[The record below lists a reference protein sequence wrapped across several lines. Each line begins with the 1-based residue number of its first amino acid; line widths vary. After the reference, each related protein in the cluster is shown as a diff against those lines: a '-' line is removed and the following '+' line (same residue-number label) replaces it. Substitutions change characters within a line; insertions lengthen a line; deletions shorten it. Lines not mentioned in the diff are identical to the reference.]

1 MPSPQPVPVP
11 QPDPLPPEPAVVPV
25 PVPPSPR
32 LPSGPSPLLTAG
44 LCLIASAATAL
55 AVWLASGS
63 GGTTSSGQPTIQ
75 MRTAVAESGELVK
88 ALRVGGTVETLH
100 YAAIRTPRMRGPR
113 DSGRAELTLAK
124 LAEPGVIVPAGA
136 VIAEF
141 ELRWLEDHIKDR
153 ESIRVQV
160 HSNMRKRESEILI
173 LKETE
178 RQARL
183 NAKAEYEKALLDL
196 RTAEVRSEIEA
207 EVLRNVADEMHATW
221 QQLEHEGT
229 LMERVHA
236 ADIKGEKLKVKVED
250 LHVGR
255 HERDYERLQVRPP
268 IGGMV
273 VLETMFNKSGQFAQV
288 KPGDQVYPGA
298 LFMRIVD
305 VSKMVVSASV
315 NQVDAQSIR
324 IGSRAEVELDA
335 YPGER
340 FAGRVVDMGAVASSN
355 GGGAKF
361 SRGSIGAFIK
371 RIPVR
376 VLIEDSDE
384 RILPDLSASADVVIS
399 SDRSGVLVP
408 REAVRTDPRGEGAD
422 FVVLVAEDGSY
433 REQAV
438 SVVDASDTHALI
450 GSGLQ
455 SGAEVLLSELAQP
468 LGAMH

>member
-1 MPSPQPVPVP
+1 MPSPQPVPLP
-11 QPDPLPPEPAVVPV
+11 QEPAGAPIPVPV
-25 PVPPSPR
+25 PVRPSPR

-88 ALRVGGTVETLH
+88 ALRLGGTVETLH
-100 YAAIRTPRMRGPR
+100 FAAIRTPKMRGPR
-113 DSGRAELTLAK
+113 DSGRADLTLAR
-124 LAEPGVIVPAGA
+124 LAEPGTIVPAGT

-141 ELRWLEDHIKDR
+141 ELRWLEDHIEDR

-183 NAKAEYEKALLDL
+183 NAKAEYDKAVLDL

-207 EVLRNVADEMHATW
+207 EVLRNLSNEMLATW
-221 QQLEHEGT
+221 KQLEHEGT
-229 LMERVHA
+229 LMDRVHA
-236 ADIKGEKLKVKVED
+236 ADIAGEKLKVKVED

-255 HERDYERLQVRPP
+255 HERDYERLHVRTP
-268 IGGMV
+268 IPGMV

-315 NQVDAQSIR
+315 NQVDAQLIR

-340 FAGRVVDMGAVASSN
+340 FSGRVVDLGAVASSN

-361 SRGSIGAFIK
+361 SRGGIGAFIK

-384 RILPDLSASADVVIS
+384 RILPDLSASADVVIAS
-399 SDRSGVLVP
+399 GKSGVLVP
-408 REAVRTDPRGEGAD
+408 REAVRTDPDREGTA
-422 FVVLVAEDGSY
+422 FVILVDEEGSY

-438 SVVDASDTHALI
+438 SVLDASDTQTLI
-450 GSGLQ
+450 DSGLRA
-455 SGAEVLLSELAQP
+455 GAEVLLSEWAQP
-468 LGAMH
+468 AEQVE

>member
-1 MPSPQPVPVP
+1 MIAA
-11 QPDPLPPEPAVVPV
+11 AV
-25 PVPPSPR
+25 
-32 LPSGPSPLLTAG
+32 
-44 LCLIASAATAL
+44 TAL

-75 MRTAVAESGELVK
+75 ARTALAETGDLVK
-88 ALRVGGTVETLH
+88 SLRLGGTVETLH
-100 YAAIRTPRMRGPR
+100 FAAIRTPKMRGPR
-113 DSGRAELTLAK
+113 DSGRADLTLAK
-124 LAEPGVIVPAGA
+124 LAEPGTIVPAGT

-141 ELRWLEDHIKDR
+141 ELKWLEDHIEDR
-153 ESIRVQV
+153 ESVRVQV

-183 NAKAEYEKALLDL
+183 NAKAEYEKAMLDL
-196 RTAEVRSEIEA
+196 RTAEVRSQIEA
-207 EVLRNVADEMHATW
+207 EVLANVADEMHATW
-221 QQLEHEGT
+221 EQLEHEGT
-229 LMERVHA
+229 LMERVHR
-236 ADIKGEKLKVKVED
+236 ADIEGEKLKVEEED
-250 LHVGR
+250 LHVNR
-255 HERDYERLQVRPP
+255 HKRDYERLHVRTP

-315 NQVDAQSIR
+315 NQVDAQLIR
-324 IGSRAEVELDA
+324 IGNRAEVELDA

-340 FAGRVVDMGAVASSN
+340 FSGRVVDLGAVASSS
-355 GGGAKF
+355 GGSAKF
-361 SRGSIGAFIK
+361 SRGGIGAFIK
-371 RIPVR
+371 QIPVR

-399 SDRSGVLVP
+399 SDQSGVLVP
-408 REAVRTDPRGEGAD
+408 REAVRTDPDREGGD
-422 FVVLVAEDGSY
+422 FVVLVGAGSY
-433 REQAV
+433 HKRAV
-438 SVVDASDTHALI
+438 SVLDASDTYALI

-455 SGAEVLLSELAQP
+455 PGEEVLLSELVQP
-468 LGAMH
+468 LGEVQ

>member
-1 MPSPQPVPVP
+1 M
-11 QPDPLPPEPAVVPV
+11 
-25 PVPPSPR
+25 
-32 LPSGPSPLLTAG
+32 
-44 LCLIASAATAL
+44 IAAAATAL

-88 ALRVGGTVETLH
+88 ALRLGGTVETLH
-100 YAAIRTPRMRGPR
+100 FAAIRTPKMRGPR
-113 DSGRAELTLAK
+113 DSGRADLTLAK
-124 LAEPGVIVPAGA
+124 LAEPGTIVPAGT

-141 ELRWLEDHIKDR
+141 ELRWLEDHIEDR
-153 ESIRVQV
+153 ESVRVQV
-160 HSNMRKRESEILI
+160 HSNMVKRKSEILI

-183 NAKAEYEKALLDL
+183 NAKAEYDKAVLDL

-207 EVLRNVADEMHATW
+207 EVLRNLANEMQATW
-221 QQLEHEGT
+221 KQLEHEGT

-236 ADIKGEKLKVKVED
+236 ADIEGEKLKVKVED

-255 HERDYERLQVRPP
+255 HERDYERLRVQTP
-268 IGGMV
+268 IPGMV

-305 VSKMVVSASV
+305 VSKMVVSATV
-315 NQVDAQSIR
+315 NQVDAQLIR
-324 IGSRAEVELDA
+324 LGSRAEVELDA

-340 FAGRVVDMGAVASSN
+340 FSGRVVDMGAVASSN
-355 GGGAKF
+355 GGGEKF
-361 SRGSIGAFIK
+361 SRGGIGAFIK

-399 SDRSGVLVP
+399 TGQSGVLVP
-408 REAVRTDPRGEGAD
+408 REAVRTDPDREGAE
-422 FVVLVAEDGSY
+422 FVVLVDEEGSY
-433 REQAV
+433 RKQAV
-438 SVVDASDTHALI
+438 TVLDASDTHALI

-455 SGAEVLLSELAQP
+455 AREEVLLSEWAQP
-468 LGAMH
+468 AEQVE

>member
-1 MPSPQPVPVP
+1 M
-11 QPDPLPPEPAVVPV
+11 
-25 PVPPSPR
+25 
-32 LPSGPSPLLTAG
+32 
-44 LCLIASAATAL
+44 IAAAATAL

-75 MRTAVAESGELVK
+75 MRTAVAESGELIK
-88 ALRVGGTVETLH
+88 ALRLGGTVETLH
-100 YAAIRTPRMRGPR
+100 FAAIRTPKLRGPR
-113 DSGRAELTLAK
+113 DAGRADLTLAK
-124 LAEPGVIVPAGA
+124 LAEPGTIVPAGA

-141 ELRWLEDHIKDR
+141 ELRWLEDHIEDR
-153 ESIRVQV
+153 QSIRVQV

-183 NAKAEYEKALLDL
+183 NAKAEYEKAVLDL

-207 EVLRNVADEMHATW
+207 EVLRNVSNEMRATW
-221 QQLEHEGT
+221 KQLVHEGT

-236 ADIKGEKLKVKVED
+236 ADIEGEKLKVKEED

-255 HERDYERLQVRPP
+255 HLRDYERLHVQTP
-268 IGGMV
+268 IPGMV

-305 VSKMVVSASV
+305 VSKMVVSATV
-315 NQVDAQSIR
+315 NQVDAQLIR

-340 FAGRVVDMGAVASSN
+340 FSGRVVDMGAVASS
-355 GGGAKF
+355 GGGSAKY
-361 SRGSIGAFIK
+361 SRGGIGAFIK

-384 RILPDLSASADVVIS
+384 RVLPDLSASADVVIS
-399 SDRSGVLVP
+399 SGQSGVLVA
-408 REAVRTDPRGEGAD
+408 REAVRADPDREGA
-422 FVVLVAEDGSY
+422 FVVLVDGEGAY

-438 SVVDASDTHALI
+438 RVLDASDTHALI
-450 GSGLQ
+450 GSGLRP
-455 SGAEVLLSELAQP
+455 GEEVLLSELVQP
-468 LGAMH
+468 LGEAR

>member
-1 MPSPQPVPVP
+1 MPRPQPVPLP
-11 QPDPLPPEPAVVPV
+11 QEPADVPVPGPV

-32 LPSGPSPLLTAG
+32 SPSGPGPLLTAG
-44 LCLIASAATAL
+44 LCLIAAAATAL

-88 ALRVGGTVETLH
+88 ALRLGGTVETLH
-100 YAAIRTPRMRGPR
+100 FAAIRTPKMRGPR
-113 DSGRAELTLAK
+113 DSGRADLTLAK
-124 LAEPGVIVPAGA
+124 LAEPGTIVPAGS

-141 ELRWLEDHIKDR
+141 ELRWLEDHIEDR

-178 RQARL
+178 RQSRL
-183 NAKAEYEKALLDL
+183 NAKAEYDKALLDL

-207 EVLRNVADEMHATW
+207 EVLLNLANEMRATW
-221 QQLEHEGT
+221 KQLEHEGT

-236 ADIKGEKLKVKVED
+236 ADIEGEKLKVKEED

-255 HERDYERLQVRPP
+255 HQRDYERLHVQTP
-268 IGGMV
+268 IPGMV

-315 NQVDAQSIR
+315 NQVDAQLIR

-340 FAGRVVDMGAVASSN
+340 FSGRVVDMGAVASSN

-361 SRGSIGAFIK
+361 SRGGIGAFIK

-399 SDRSGVLVP
+399 SGQSGVLIA
-408 REAVRTDPRGEGAD
+408 REAVRADPDGEGAD
-422 FVVLVAEDGSY
+422 FVVLVDEEGSY
-433 REQAV
+433 RKQAV
-438 SVVDASDTHALI
+438 SVLDASDTHALI

-455 SGAEVLLSELAQP
+455 PGEEVLLSELVQP
-468 LGAMH
+468 LGEVQ